1 MESKSAPPHTLFPS
15 LEEVIKGT
23 CFEYMDT
30 IKLTGTTEL
39 RSLSGEK
46 ADIGER
52 VQGDYF
58 SKQFGFKTLYTV

>member
-30 IKLTGTTEL
+30 IKLTGTRVAEPL
-39 RSLSGEK
+39 RREG
-46 ADIGER
+46 
-52 VQGDYF
+52 
-58 SKQFGFKTLYTV
+58 